1 MQEHFLF
8 DDDDKRQVGK
18 TCDAL
23 RAEDK
28 RLKFKWMWTK
38 DCKRSMGPD
47 SNTKAGQKRSPG
59 QCSEAIL
66 ENGWSLEATFW
77 HTEYAANVE
86 LHRRPFASYHVD
98 YDKGTKENL
107 SLLTRLDAQLK
118 AEQLFEELGKD
129 ILNQCKNV

>member
-1 MQEHFLF
+1 MQDHFLF
-8 DDDDKRQVGK
+8 DDGDPKQRGK
-18 TCDAL
+18 GCDVL
-23 RAEDK
+23 CRDDK
-28 RLKFKWMWTK
+28 RLKFKWMWNR
-38 DCKRSMGPD
+38 DCENSGGPD

-86 LHRRPFASYHVD
+86 RSRRPIASYCVN
-98 YDKGTKENL
+98 YDSGTKGKPP
-107 SLLTRLDAQLK
+107 LLTRLDAQLK

-129 ILNQCKNV
+129 ILEQCKR